1 MLYYIILRL
10 RIILIVIKKKS
21 GNSLISLFNKIR
33 PGTEVL
39 EICGDTVNP
48 HKKVNAED
56 FQVLKVIG
64 KGGYGT
70 VSYYLFNFKVFLV
83 QKITKSPD
91 KDKFYAMKV
100 LKKAKL
106 IRNEKNTVHTVSE
119 RNILQ
124 MLKVRFLY
132 NFYF

>member
-1 MLYYIILRL
+1 M
-10 RIILIVIKKKS
+10 
-21 GNSLISLFNKIR
+21 
-33 PGTEVL
+33 

-48 HKKVNAED
+48 HKKVSAED
-56 FQVLKVIG
+56 FHVLKVIG

-70 VSYYLFNFKVFLV
+70 VSVFSDLFLQVFLV

-124 MLKVRFLY
+124 MLKVFVI
-132 NFYF
+132 F